1 MGRLLIAV
9 PTPSLAFSQGVVDAH
24 KPVSVQT
31 FHSELAVEGL
41 DKGVVRRLASHE
53 KSSAMPR

>member
-24 KPVSVQT
+24 EPVSVQT
-31 FHSELAVEGL
+31 FRSELAAEGL
-41 DKGVVRRLASHE
+41 DKGVVRRLAGHE
-53 KSSAMPR
+53 KSSATPR